1 MDDTVQLR
9 CHRCKSVF
17 RDKARRVQSGYSR
30 QCVTC
35 ETIMFFEDGSIDKNV
50 QRTLRDAKRV
60 RKALR
65 EHEAE
70 KIARGAVRF
79 RKERKF
85 QIERWITQR
94 RTGRFLKSPL
104 PSWLVMAMTSFR
116 IGRIPWLHSESYS

>member
-30 QCVTC
+30 QCVSC
-35 ETIMFFEDGSIDKNV
+35 ETIMFFEDGSIDRNV

-70 KIARGAVRF
+70 KIARGPFVF
-79 RKERKF
+79 
-85 QIERWITQR
+85 
-94 RTGRFLKSPL
+94 GRNGS
-104 PSWLVMAMTSFR
+104 SRSSAGS
-116 IGRIPWLHSESYS
+116 HSDEQDDS

>member
-30 QCVTC
+30 QCVSC
-35 ETIMFFEDGSIDKNV
+35 ETIMFFEDGSIDRNV
-50 QRTLRDAKRV
+50 QRTLREAKRV

-70 KIARGAVRF
+70 MIARGPMVSRSRGNSRA
-79 RKERKF
+79 
-85 QIERWITQR
+85 
-94 RTGRFLKSPL
+94 GS
-104 PSWLVMAMTSFR
+104 
-116 IGRIPWLHSESYS
+116 GSYSEEEIDT